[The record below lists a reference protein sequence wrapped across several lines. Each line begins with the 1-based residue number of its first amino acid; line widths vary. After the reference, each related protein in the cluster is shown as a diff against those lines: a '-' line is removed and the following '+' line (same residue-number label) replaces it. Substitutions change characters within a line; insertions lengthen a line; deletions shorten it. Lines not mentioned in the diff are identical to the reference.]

1 MYCSAW
7 HQWNP
12 CGPAA
17 AYESLSPLLRPEAN
31 VLDIGCG
38 RGETLAHLAAST
50 NWHLWG
56 IDPDTASLFVGLPTH
71 VTVLSAQAEALPF
84 PDGFFDAAI
93 MECVFSL
100 CRGREAAAE
109 AARVLA
115 HGGRLLV
122 TDLYSTTGI
131 SRCFQGDGLVRRIYT
146 EPELLALF
154 FSAGFAL
161 RARHDGSQAMRAM
174 FGQMILDG
182 TACCLS
188 VKERQILRE
197 CRVGY
202 GLWELELP

>member
-56 IDPDTASLFVGLPTH
+56 IAPDTASLFVGLPTH

-84 PDGFFDAAI
+84 PDGFF
-93 MECVFSL
+93 
-100 CRGREAAAE
+100 
-109 AARVLA
+109 
-115 HGGRLLV
+115 
-122 TDLYSTTGI
+122 
-131 SRCFQGDGLVRRIYT
+131 
-146 EPELLALF
+146 
-154 FSAGFAL
+154 
-161 RARHDGSQAMRAM
+161 
-174 FGQMILDG
+174 
-182 TACCLS
+182 
-188 VKERQILRE
+188 
-197 CRVGY
+197 
-202 GLWELELP
+202 